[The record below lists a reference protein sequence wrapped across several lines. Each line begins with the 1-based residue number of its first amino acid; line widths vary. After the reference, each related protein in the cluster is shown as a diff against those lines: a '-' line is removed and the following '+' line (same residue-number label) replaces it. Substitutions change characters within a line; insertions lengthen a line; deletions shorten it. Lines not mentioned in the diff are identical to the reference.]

1 MSSLRLSRLML
12 AACLTA
18 ASAAGALGAACG
30 GSTPEASGPER
41 VEGEA
46 SELQYALLVKPGDG
60 TMVKPTEQALR
71 DALLTAG
78 FRVGDVKDADVILEA
93 AISDVDAPQFMKI
106 VVNGKE
112 QKKRKVSVSLKA
124 IASGKTLDRS
134 SHSFTVGDGDEAVES
149 EELAPVVRALAG
161 SKPLEKYGLEISI
174 ERAQRKAKGSKPAP
188 EPALSAEP
196 TAPPPA
202 PPAENTSKVREH

>member
-1 MSSLRLSRLML
+1 MSAPLSQRRPLL
-12 AACLTA
+12 VLLG
-18 ASAAGALGAACG
+18 ASALAAACG
-30 GSTPEASGPER
+30 GSTPEAAGPER

-46 SELQYALLVKPGDG
+46 SELQYALVVKAGDG
-60 TMVKPTEQALR
+60 TMIKPTQQALN

-112 QKKRKVSVSLKA
+112 QKKRKVTVSLKA
-124 IASGKTLDRS
+124 IASGKTLERATRT
-134 SHSFTVGDGDEAVES
+134 FTVDDGDEAVEA
-149 EELAPVVRALAG
+149 EEVSPLARELAG
-161 SKPLEKYGLEISI
+161 SKALEKYGLEISI
-174 ERAQRKAKGSKPAP
+174 ERAQRRVSTPKSVPS
-188 EPALSAEP
+188 EPGATAEP
-196 TAPPPA
+196 SAPPAA